1 MMFAPEQSNRP
12 TPAAQMLQGAAAN
25 AANGR
30 QAAVCAPQGGNGN
43 GETG

>member
-12 TPAAQMLQGAAAN
+12 TAAAQTLQGAAN

-30 QAAVCAPQGGNGN
+30 QAGTRAQQGGNGN